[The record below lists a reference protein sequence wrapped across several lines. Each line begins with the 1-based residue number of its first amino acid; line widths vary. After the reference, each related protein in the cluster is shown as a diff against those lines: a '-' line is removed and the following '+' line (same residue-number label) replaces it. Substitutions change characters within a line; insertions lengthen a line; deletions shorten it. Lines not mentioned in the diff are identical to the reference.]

1 MIFLVLTLIAIIT
14 IIILANQKEL
24 YFVSLAFKKSK
35 SYLCIHIFQVL
46 VIYFSLTL
54 ADYGNH
60 VYSIFIFLFSV
71 SEILKLVSL
80 KQIVNKE
87 INAETNIPY
96 KLTDVISRFSIYS
109 RIIFLIVVNIVVNCF
124 LFK

>member
-1 MIFLVLTLIAIIT
+1 MDFLCVQFHST
-14 IIILANQKEL
+14 IKL
-24 YFVSLAFKKSK
+24 
-35 SYLCIHIFQVL
+35 
-46 VIYFSLTL
+46 
-54 ADYGNH
+54 
-60 VYSIFIFLFSV
+60 LFSV

-87 INAETNIPY
+87 INTKTNMPY

-109 RIIFLIVVNIVVNCF
+109 RIIFLIAVNIVVNWI

>member
-1 MIFLVLTLIAIIT
+1 MTFIFIT
-14 IIILANQKEL
+14 IIAVITIAVLAKQKEI
-24 YFVSLAFKKSK
+24 YFVSLAFKNIK
-35 SYLCIHIFQVL
+35 SYLSLHIIQIL
-46 VIYFSLTL
+46 IIYFSLIL
-54 ADYGNH
+54 DDYGNH
-60 VYSIFIFLFSV
+60 VFSIFIFLFSV

-87 INAETNIPY
+87 INTKTNMPY

-109 RIIFLIVVNIVVNCF
+109 RIIFLIAVNIVVNWI

>member
-14 IIILANQKEL
+14 IIILANQ
-24 YFVSLAFKKSK
+24 
-35 SYLCIHIFQVL
+35 
-46 VIYFSLTL
+46 T
-54 ADYGNH
+54 
-60 VYSIFIFLFSV
+60 IFIFLFSV

-87 INAETNIPY
+87 INAETKMPY

-109 RIIFLIVVNIVVNCF
+109 RIIFLIIVNIIVNWI

>member
-24 YFVSLAFKKSK
+24 YFVSLALKNSK
-35 SYLCIHIFQVL
+35 SYLSLHIIQIL
-46 VIYFSLTL
+46 IIYFSLIL
-54 ADYGNH
+54 DDYGNH
-60 VYSIFIFLFSV
+60 VFSIFIFLFSV
-71 SEILKLVSL
+71 SEILKLVSF

-87 INAETNIPY
+87 INTKTNMPY
-96 KLTDVISRFSIYS
+96 KLSDVISRFSIYS
-109 RIIFLIVVNIVVNCF
+109 RIIFLIAVNIVVNWI

>member
-24 YFVSLAFKKSK
+24 YFVSLALKNSK
-35 SYLCIHIFQVL
+35 SYLSLHIIQIL
-46 VIYFSLTL
+46 IIYFSLIL
-54 ADYGNH
+54 DDYCNH
-60 VYSIFIFLFSV
+60 VFSIFIFLFSV

-87 INAETNIPY
+87 INAETKMPY

-109 RIIFLIVVNIVVNCF
+109 RIIFLIIVNIIVNWI

>member
-1 MIFLVLTLIAIIT
+1 MILD
-14 IIILANQKEL
+14 
-24 YFVSLAFKKSK
+24 
-35 SYLCIHIFQVL
+35 
-46 VIYFSLTL
+46 
-54 ADYGNH
+54 DYGNH

-71 SEILKLVSL
+71 SEILKLVCL

-109 RIIFLIVVNIVVNCF
+109 RIIFLIVVNIVVNWF

>member
-24 YFVSLAFKKSK
+24 YFVSLALKNSK
-35 SYLCIHIFQVL
+35 SYLSLHIIQIL
-46 VIYFSLTL
+46 IIYFSLIL
-54 ADYGNH
+54 DDYGNH
-60 VYSIFIFLFSV
+60 VFSIFIFLFSV

-87 INAETNIPY
+87 INTKTNMPY

-109 RIIFLIVVNIVVNCF
+109 RIIFLIAVNIVVNWI

>member
-1 MIFLVLTLIAIIT
+1 M
-14 IIILANQKEL
+14 
-24 YFVSLAFKKSK
+24 
-35 SYLCIHIFQVL
+35 
-46 VIYFSLTL
+46 
-54 ADYGNH
+54 
-60 VYSIFIFLFSV
+60 

-109 RIIFLIVVNIVVNCF
+109 RIIFLIVVNIVVNWF

>member
-1 MIFLVLTLIAIIT
+1 MTFIFIT
-14 IIILANQKEL
+14 IIAVITIAVLANQKEI
-24 YFVSLAFKKSK
+24 YFVSLAFKNSK
-35 SYLCIHIFQVL
+35 SYLSLHISQIL
-46 VIYFSLTL
+46 IIYFSLIL
-54 ADYGNH
+54 DDYGNH
-60 VYSIFIFLFSV
+60 VFSIFIFLFSV

-87 INAETNIPY
+87 INTKTNMPY

-109 RIIFLIVVNIVVNCF
+109 RIIFLIAVNIVVNWI

>member
-1 MIFLVLTLIAIIT
+1 MTFIFIT
-14 IIILANQKEL
+14 IIAVITIAVLAKQKEI
-24 YFVSLAFKKSK
+24 YFVSLAFKNSK
-35 SYLCIHIFQVL
+35 SYLSLHIIQIL
-46 VIYFSLTL
+46 IIYFSLIL
-54 ADYGNH
+54 DDYGNH

-109 RIIFLIVVNIVVNCF
+109 RIIFLIVVNIVVNWF

>member
-1 MIFLVLTLIAIIT
+1 MTFIFIT
-14 IIILANQKEL
+14 IIAVITIAVLANQKEI
-24 YFVSLAFKKSK
+24 YFVSLAFKNSK
-35 SYLCIHIFQVL
+35 SYLSLHIIQIL
-46 VIYFSLTL
+46 IIYFSLIL
-54 ADYGNH
+54 DDYGNH
-60 VYSIFIFLFSV
+60 VFSIFIFLFSV

-87 INAETNIPY
+87 INTKTNMPY

-109 RIIFLIVVNIVVNCF
+109 RIIFLIAVNIVVNWI